1 MAKKTIKLK
10 RNNGCGIYVLFIVL
24 LIGGLMV
31 FLRSDFFNI
40 KSITVEGNV
49 HVSEETVRACCKIQI
64 GQNIFDFKA
73 AEIQDQLKTIAR
85 ISKVSVVRIYPD
97 KVKIVITER
106 QPIVYISYEGQYYA
120 VDDEGIVVE
129 ISSSNIAAD
138 AVMVT
143 GLSGVEMPDVGRK
156 LDFNATAQTQT
167 VFSVVNFFIT
177 KDMLSSVSEIYIS
190 SSGYYYVYTTITAI
204 SLNFMSCPHSNQMKT
219 MFFIFFRPDR
229 LISCWKLSKA
239 AIPSI
244 STRRL
249 IKNK

>member
-24 LIGGLMV
+24 LVGGLMV

-49 HVSEETVRACCKIQI
+49 YVSEETVRAGSNIQI

-85 ISKVSVVRIYPD
+85 IRKVSVVRVYPD

-106 QPIVYISYEGQYYA
+106 QPVAYINSGGQYYA

-143 GLSGVEMPDVGRK
+143 GLSGVEMPDVGRR

-167 VFSVVNFFIT
+167 VFSVLDFFIS
-177 KDMLSSVSEIYIS
+177 KDMLSSLSEIYIS
-190 SSGYYYVYTTITAI
+190 PSGYYYVYT
-204 SLNFMSCPHSNQMKT
+204 NNSNIIK
-219 MFFIFFRPDR
+219 FYE
-229 LISCWKLSKA
+229 LSSFESNEDNVLYFLSSGQVNIMMEVVEGSNPVYKRKE
-239 AIPSI
+239 I
-244 STRRL
+244 
-249 IKNK
+249 N